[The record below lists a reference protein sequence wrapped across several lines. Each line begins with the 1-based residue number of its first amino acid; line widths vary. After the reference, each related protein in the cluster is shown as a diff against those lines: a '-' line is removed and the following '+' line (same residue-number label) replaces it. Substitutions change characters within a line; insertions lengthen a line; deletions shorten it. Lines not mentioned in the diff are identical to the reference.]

1 MEIKP
6 VKNDTAN
13 STVTATI
20 TAEDIS
26 SRLDQIAK
34 DAAKTM
40 NIDGFRKGKVPVK
53 LIKQRYGSKL
63 NEDAKNE
70 AIREVFTTAISQL
83 EIAQDTII
91 GEPSF
96 TKFDEKDGNIE
107 IEMSIATRPEVNIDG
122 YKDAIP
128 EVKTMEVEDKDI
140 DERLDELANAQAP
153 LKDVEEDRAVVDGDL
168 TVINFEGSVDGEV
181 FEGGTAENYSLTI
194 GSGSFIPG
202 FEDQIIGMKK
212 GEEKTIDVTFPE
224 EYGNT
229 ELAGKAS
236 QFKVKLNTIQEK
248 EKVEITDELA
258 KKMNPN
264 DENATVESIKEE
276 IKQQLINEK
285 KGKYYNEELKS
296 VFSENLIAKFEVD
309 LPNNI
314 IEQEIN
320 VKLNQKVRE
329 LSEDELNELKDNED
343 KVKAMQ
349 DELRPEACDSVKMT
363 FIIDEI
369 AKAESIDVSDQ
380 ELMQVIYYEALMSGQ
395 NPEETLT
402 YYKENNILPAI
413 KMSMI
418 EEKLMTKLFDE
429 KAESK

>member
-224 EYGNT
+224 EYGNAQ
-229 ELAGKAS
+229 LAGKAS

-369 AKAESIDVSDQ
+369 AKAESIDVTDQ

>member
-224 EYGNT
+224 EYGNA

-236 QFKVKLNTIQEK
+236 QFKVKLNSIQEK

-343 KVKAMQ
+343 KVKSMQ

-369 AKAESIDVSDQ
+369 AKAESIDVTDQ